1 MWTENHETLFYE
13 THLPILSKHWIYESQ
28 YRFFETAEVGMIG
41 IFILLKHENE
51 LKLVISDSFNL
62 LSPWKI

>member
-1 MWTENHETLFYE
+1 MWKEYHETLFYE
-13 THLPILSKHWIYESQ
+13 THLAILSKNWIHKSQ
-28 YRFFETAEVGMIG
+28 YRFFETPEVGMIG

-51 LKLVISDSFNL
+51 LKLVISDSFNS

>member
-1 MWTENHETLFYE
+1 MWKENHETLFYE
-13 THLPILSKHWIYESQ
+13 THLAILSKNWIHKSQ
-28 YRFFETAEVGMIG
+28 YRFFETPEVGMIG

-51 LKLVISDSFNL
+51 LKLVISDSFNS

>member
-1 MWTENHETLFYE
+1 MWKEYHETLFYE
-13 THLPILSKHWIYESQ
+13 THSAILSKNWIHKSQ
-28 YRFFETAEVGMIG
+28 YRFFETPEVGMIG

-51 LKLVISDSFNL
+51 LKLVISDSFNS